1 MRSFSIVVLSVGIV
15 AWIGYL
21 FLGDRP
27 ALSAAERERG
37 AVIAEES
44 AEGESGGLSSDLS
57 GKATAMLASW
67 TGGAKTG
74 DPEADDSTA
83 GDSKSVDTNEPSA
96 APAKSAFYQ
105 WVDERG
111 SVNFAASLDEVP
123 AAWRE
128 RAGRVEVDDAAFT
141 VTKTASSGVA
151 LKRRAPPTP
160 TPTPTREVARN
171 RNHDVVVYT
180 APWCGWCQK
189 TMAFLDERGVAYD
202 NKDIEADSEYESELR
217 EKTGGIAIPLV
228 EIDGEQIRGYSA
240 SKMAE
245 LLD

>member
-1 MRSFSIVVLSVGIV
+1 MRSFSIVVLAVGIV
-15 AWIGYL
+15 AWIGFL

-37 AVIAEES
+37 AVIAEE
-44 AEGESGGLSSDLS
+44 AVEGESGGLSAELS
-57 GKATAMLASW
+57 GKATAMLASL
-67 TGGAKTG
+67 TGGAKAGNSMAG
-74 DPEADDSTA
+74 DSNT
-83 GDSKSVDTNEPSA
+83 GDSKSADSNEPSA

-128 RAGRVEVDDAAFT
+128 RAGRVEIDDAAFT

-160 TPTPTREVARN
+160 TPTPEVAPN

-189 TMAFLDERGVAYD
+189 TMAFLDERGVDYD
-202 NKDIEADSEYESELR
+202 NKDIESDPEYESELR
-217 EKTGGIAIPLV
+217 AKTGGIAIPLV
-228 EIDGEQIRGYSA
+228 EIDGEQIRGFSA
-240 SKMAE
+240 NRMAE